1 MENYNMKQLWGS
13 RFSKKIDSKVNDFN
27 SSLPFDYKMYKQDI
41 QGSLAHSEMLG
52 AQGILSEDE
61 VKIIH
66 NALNEILVEI
76 ENGEIQFNLE
86 FEDIH
91 TNIEKLLIEKIG
103 EFYNLGIG
111 EPFPVSSASM
121 GRR

>member
-1 MENYNMKQLWGS
+1 MESYNMKQLWGS

-61 VKIIH
+61 VKVVKCNPEYDVRFKI
-66 NALNEILVEI
+66 VEWYEQI
-76 ENGEIQFNLE
+76 KHLWTKE
-86 FEDIH
+86 
-91 TNIEKLLIEKIG
+91 
-103 EFYNLGIG
+103 
-111 EPFPVSSASM
+111 
-121 GRR
+121 